1 MAPPAGQIRPAKY
14 LASFVLIVVALYA
27 LVFLTGNGSA
37 KPKLGIDLQGGTI
50 VTLTARQEDG
60 QQPSEEALNR
70 ARDLIE
76 VRVNGLGV
84 SGAEVVRDGNNLTIT
99 VPGADSEGAKGLGQ
113 TARLAFRK
121 VVGQPI
127 PAAMPQ
133 QPQSSTPPSSTP
145 PSGSNTAPP
154 SQTASPPSSS
164 NAPAGRPAPNLAAQ
178 PSSTPP
184 PPSSTAA
191 STPPSTP
198 SAPSNVDPKVA
209 KEIQE
214 AKALRQSTDQQ
225 ILSQAALMLDCSQP
239 DPLRGNDDLD
249 KPLVTCDEKG
259 EFKYVLAPV
268 NPAAGDTT
276 VKPDDYANYS
286 RLTGEDINNAA
297 ANSNPNG
304 TGYVVNL
311 DFKTEGGTK
320 WAKFT
325 AANVQQAV
333 AVVLDGEVMSAPT
346 IQSAIEGGSTE
357 ISGKFTLKEAQNLAN
372 TLKYGA
378 LPLSFDASEAQTIS
392 PTLGLQSL
400 KAGLI
405 AGGIGLAL
413 VFVYCMFYYRLLG
426 IMTILSL
433 ALSGVIVYGVL
444 VLLGRWIGF
453 TLDLAGIAGFIV
465 AIGITAD
472 SFIVFF
478 ERLKDEVREGRTFR
492 SAVPRAWV
500 RSRRTILS
508 ADAVSFIA
516 AAVLYV
522 IAVGQVK
529 GFAFTL
535 GMSTVLDLVVVFL
548 VTHPLVGDGVEV
560 QVPVQPEAVRPG
572 RRPARGCVPPPRR
585 HRRQVRCREGGLT
598 WATCSPPLCRA
609 TARSTSSASAS
620 AGTSSSIILLVCI
633 GSMVFNGFNLG
644 IDFKGGTKISLPS
657 VSASGQTISTA
668 NVEERYAKALP
679 GKKPNAVQAVGT
691 GDSAS
696 IQIKS
701 PALTITRSRR

>member
-60 QQPSEEALNR
+60 AQPSEEALNR

-121 VVGQPI
+121 VIGQPV
-127 PAAMPQ
+127 PAG
-133 QPQSSTPPSSTP
+133 TPATAPETSSSTP
-145 PSGSNTAPP
+145 PSGNASTPPSTPP
-154 SQTASPPSSS
+154 SQSAGTPSSS
-164 NAPAGRPAPNLAAQ
+164 NAPQGRPAPNLAAQ

-184 PPSSTAA
+184 SGSTAPSSNA
-191 STPPSTP
+191 STPPTTP

-214 AKALRQSTDQQ
+214 AKALRQSTDPQLLQ
-225 ILSQAALMLDCSQP
+225 QAALMLDCTQP

-259 EFKYVLAPV
+259 EFKYTLAPV
-268 NPAAGDTT
+268 NPPKEDTQT
-276 VKPDDYANYS
+276 KPDDYTNYS

-297 ANSNPNG
+297 ANNNPNG

-311 DFKTEGGTK
+311 DFKSEGGSK

-325 AANVQQAV
+325 SANVQQAV

-378 LPLSFDASEAQTIS
+378 LPLSFDSSEAQTIS

-426 IMTILSL
+426 ILTILSL
-433 ALSGVIVYGVL
+433 ALSGVIIYAVL
-444 VLLGRWIGF
+444 VLLGRLIGF

-548 VTHPLVGDGVEV
+548 VTHPLVAMASKSKFLSNPKLSGLGG
-560 QVPVQPEAVRPG
+560 AF
-572 RRPARGCVPPPRR
+572 
-585 HRRQVRCREGGLT
+585 REG
-598 WATCSPPLCRA
+598 AAHR
-609 TARSTSSASAS
+609 
-620 AGTSSSIILLVCI
+620 AGTS
-633 GSMVFNGFNLG
+633 G
-644 IDFKGGTKISLPS
+644 K
-657 VSASGQTISTA
+657 TA
-668 NVEERYAKALP
+668 
-679 GKKPNAVQAVGT
+679 AVKEA
-691 GDSAS
+691 
-696 IQIKS
+696 
-701 PALTITRSRR
+701 

>member
-37 KPKLGIDLQGGTI
+37 KPKLGIDLQGGTL

-60 QQPSEEALNR
+60 AQPSEEALNR

-84 SGAEVVRDGNNLTIT
+84 SGAEVVRDGNNLVIT

-121 VVGQPI
+121 VIGQPV
-127 PAAMPQ
+127 PAGAVPQ
-133 QPQSSTPPSSTP
+133 TQTSTP
-145 PSGSNTAPP
+145 PSGSASTPPSTPP
-154 SQTASPPSSS
+154 SQSAGSPPPSSG
-164 NAPAGRPAPNLAAQ
+164 APQGRPAPNLAAQ

-184 PPSSTAA
+184 SSSTAPSSTA
-191 STPPSTP
+191 PSTP

-214 AKALRQSTDQQ
+214 AKALRQATDPQ
-225 ILSQAALMLDCSQP
+225 ILQQAALMLDCSQP

-259 EFKYVLAPV
+259 EFKYTLAPV
-268 NPAAGDTT
+268 NPPKEDTET
-276 VKPDDYANYS
+276 KADDYTNYS
-286 RLTGEDINNAA
+286 RLTGEDISNAA
-297 ANSNPNG
+297 ANNNPNG

-311 DFKTEGGTK
+311 DFKSEGGTK
-320 WAKFT
+320 WGAFT
-325 AANVQQAV
+325 SANVQQAV

-346 IQSAIEGGSTE
+346 IQSAISGGSTE

-378 LPLSFDASEAQTIS
+378 LPLSFDSSEAQTIS

-426 IMTILSL
+426 ILTILSL
-433 ALSGVIVYGVL
+433 VLSAVVIYAVL
-444 VLLGRWIGF
+444 VLLGRLIGF

-548 VTHPLVGDGVEV
+548 VTHPLVAIASKSKFLSNSSLSGLGG
-560 QVPVQPEAVRPG
+560 A
-572 RRPARGCVPPPRR
+572 A
-585 HRRQVRCREGGLT
+585 REG
-598 WATCSPPLCRA
+598 AAHRA
-609 TARSTSSASAS
+609 TTT
-620 AGTSSSIILLVCI
+620 G
-633 GSMVFNGFNLG
+633 
-644 IDFKGGTKISLPS
+644 K
-657 VSASGQTISTA
+657 TA
-668 NVEERYAKALP
+668 VKEA
-679 GKKPNAVQAVGT
+679 
-691 GDSAS
+691 
-696 IQIKS
+696 
-701 PALTITRSRR
+701 